1 MRGIYG
7 HSEARLLTDT
17 NPAPS
22 SPWPLASQVS
32 IYISPELIE
41 GQREET
47 REVDGQLTTAAAVA
61 LLGGTAMSTRLC
73 SPPQRHAEGSAP
85 EGRQELWQDDRSDF
99 ISPGPQADS
108 ELLRC

>member
-22 SPWPLASQVS
+22 VPWPLASQVS
-32 IYISPELIE
+32 IYISPELIQ

-47 REVDGQLTTAAAVA
+47 REVDGWLATTAAGGTAC
-61 LLGGTAMSTRLC
+61 GTAMSTCMC
-73 SPPQRHAEGSAP
+73 SLPQRHAEGSAL
-85 EGRQELWQDDRSDF
+85 EGRRELW
-99 ISPGPQADS
+99 
-108 ELLRC
+108 LV